1 MKITVHKKRLNEIK
15 TKREIYEVY
24 YRMTISQDANFEQ
37 IKTDIRA
44 IKGVSI
50 VSAKTGSRKEFETF
64 EKITY
69 RIKFVPYGTP
79 TKEFTYNLETSF
91 RKLRPYGLMSFTR
104 IGMPQLLE
112 K

>member
-1 MKITVHKKRLNEIK
+1 MRITIRKKLNEVRA
-15 TKREIYEVY
+15 TRQIYEVF
-24 YRMTISQDANFEQ
+24 YRMKIRQDANFEQ

-50 VSAKTGSRKEFETF
+50 VSSKAGSRKDFETF

-79 TKEFTYNLETSF
+79 IKEFVWNLESSF
-91 RKLRPYGLMSFTR
+91 RKLRVYGLMSFAR
-104 IGMPQLLE
+104 LGMPQLLE

>member
-1 MKITVHKKRLNEIK
+1 MKIMIRKRNLNEVRV
-15 TKREIYEVY
+15 TRQIYEVF
-24 YRMTISQDANFEQ
+24 YRMKIRQDANFEQ

-44 IKGVSI
+44 IKGVAI
-50 VSAKTGSRKEFETF
+50 VSAKAGTKKEFGTF

-79 TKEFTYNLETSF
+79 IKNFIWNLETSF
-91 RKLRPYGLMSFTR
+91 RKLQTYGLVSFSI
-104 IGMPQLLE
+104 IGMPKLLE

>member
-1 MKITVHKKRLNEIK
+1 MRITIRKKLNEVRV
-15 TKREIYEVY
+15 TRQIYEVF
-24 YRMTISQDANFEQ
+24 YRMKIRQDADFEQ

-50 VSAKTGSRKEFETF
+50 VSSKAGSRKDFETF

-79 TKEFTYNLETSF
+79 IKEFVWNLESSF
-91 RKLRPYGLMSFTR
+91 RKLRVYGLMSFAR
-104 IGMPQLLE
+104 LGMPQLLE

>member
-1 MKITVHKKRLNEIK
+1 MRITIRKKLNEVRV
-15 TKREIYEVY
+15 TRQIYEVF
-24 YRMTISQDANFEQ
+24 YRMKIRQDANFEQ

-50 VSAKTGSRKEFETF
+50 VSSKAGSRKDFETF

-79 TKEFTYNLETSF
+79 IKEFVWNLESSF
-91 RKLRPYGLMSFTR
+91 RKLRVYGLMSFAR
-104 IGMPQLLE
+104 LGMPQLLE